1 MSKKNVVIVGGGSV
15 GTAVARE
22 LSAKLDASKY
32 SITLINDRPYFVFLV
47 AGARLTVT
55 AADKLED
62 TALIPYDKLFHNGN
76 GTVKIGKVVSISEGA
91 AGKGGEVALENG
103 ERISYASLVLA
114 TGSVWPGPLNFPE
127 HDDEVR
133 AHISSWRS
141 KYEKA
146 KHVVIVGGGAVG
158 LETAGEIKDTW
169 PSKKVTVVHSE
180 KLLVNDTYPDK
191 FRKDIE
197 RRARAKG
204 IEFILGDKLDV
215 PPEGTVGV
223 TTRNGK
229 KIPDADLV
237 VPSYGARPNTDFIS
251 TLGQNVVTSK
261 GTVRVNEFLEVPG
274 HPGVFAGGDIID
286 WDEQKQAAKAG
297 THAQVIIANV
307 TSFLEGKPLKKAYK
321 GSPELIIIP
330 IGKTGG
336 AGYMGFLWGIL
347 VGGWFARTVKGKT
360 LMIPQ
365 ARAGLGY

>member
-55 AADKLED
+55 AEDKLED

-158 LETAGEIKDTW
+158 L
-169 PSKKVTVVHSE
+169 
-180 KLLVNDTYPDK
+180 
-191 FRKDIE
+191 
-197 RRARAKG
+197 
-204 IEFILGDKLDV
+204 
-215 PPEGTVGV
+215 
-223 TTRNGK
+223 GK
-229 KIPDADLV
+229 CI
-237 VPSYGARPNTDFIS
+237 
-251 TLGQNVVTSK
+251 
-261 GTVRVNEFLEVPG
+261 
-274 HPGVFAGGDIID
+274 
-286 WDEQKQAAKAG
+286 
-297 THAQVIIANV
+297 
-307 TSFLEGKPLKKAYK
+307 
-321 GSPELIIIP
+321 
-330 IGKTGG
+330 
-336 AGYMGFLWGIL
+336 
-347 VGGWFARTVKGKT
+347 
-360 LMIPQ
+360 
-365 ARAGLGY
+365 